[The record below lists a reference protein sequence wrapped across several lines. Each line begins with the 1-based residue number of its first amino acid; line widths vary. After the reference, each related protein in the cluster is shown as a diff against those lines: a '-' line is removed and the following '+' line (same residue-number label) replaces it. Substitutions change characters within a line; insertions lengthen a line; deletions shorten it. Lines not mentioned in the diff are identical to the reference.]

1 MLFDL
6 KKWRPTFA
14 EKIKLRP
21 FCGCNTKNKFSS
33 SSSEKICGQ
42 KGAQKLFGQVWG
54 NGKKSSHPKNL
65 PAPAPVAVTHIALT
79 NKRLKKSKQE
89 AQ

>member
-21 FCGCNTKNKFSS
+21 FCGFNTKNKFSS
-33 SSSEKICGQ
+33 SSSEKICG
-42 KGAQKLFGQVWG
+42 KKAHKNFSGKFGEM
-54 NGKKSSHPKNL
+54 GKNRRTPKNV